1 MLQHIVVFA
10 KKARLPSD
18 TTGLRGQK
26 EIQVRTLNLIPTL
39 LIVAYANDND
49 AFVPEV
55 WAQESLMIL
64 ENNMVATNL
73 VHRDFSNQIAQ
84 FGDVVNTRKPG
95 SFTAKRKGQ
104 DDDVVDQDASATN
117 VAVPLD
123 QHLHTTFV
131 IKDGEES
138 KSMKSLVDEYLRPA
152 AISLAEAADQI
163 VLGQVYKFLPNA
175 VGKLGTAVTK
185 DTVIAAREK
194 MNALKVPMSG
204 RNLLIGPNMEGQ
216 LLGIADFVNA
226 EKVGDDGTALREG
239 SVGRKFGF
247 DTYMAQQVPS
257 IIGAGGTVTGAV
269 NNAGGYAIGATAITV
284 DGFAAAITNGSW
296 CSIDGQPHRISATVG
311 GATPTQIT
319 IDSPLRAAV
328 ADNAV
333 IVVYTPSQ
341 VNLVAGYVAKWY
353 KGIVYDTV
361 TPIKTGQLVSTPD
374 GQIFSAIGGT
384 DGTTVML
391 DRPTVSSL
399 ADNAVLGRGPNGE
412 YGFAFHRN
420 AIAFVTRP
428 LSTPRAGTG
437 ALSSVASYNGLGLRV
452 TITYDGKAQG
462 HRVTLDMLAG
472 VKELDPSLG
481 VPVLG

>member
-1 MLQHIVVFA
+1 M
-10 KKARLPSD
+10 
-18 TTGLRGQK
+18 
-26 EIQVRTLNLIPTL
+26 RTLISTL
-39 LIVAYANDND
+39 CIIAHANDND

-73 VHRDFSNQIAQ
+73 VHRDFSNQVAA

-95 SFTAKRKGQ
+95 TFTATRKGNG
-104 DDDVVDQDASATN
+104 DDVTDQDASATN

-123 QHLHTTFV
+123 QHLHTTFI

-138 KSMKSLVDEYLRPA
+138 KSMKNLVDEYLKPA

-163 VLGQVYKFLPNA
+163 VLGQVYQFLGNA
-175 VGKLGTAVTK
+175 VGKLGTTITK

-194 MNALKVPMSG
+194 MNTLKCPLQG
-204 RNLLIGPNMEGQ
+204 RNFIVTPNMEGA

-226 EKVGDDGTALREG
+226 EKVGDNGSALREG
-239 SVGRKFGF
+239 SLGRKFAF
-247 DTYMAQQVPS
+247 DTYMAQQLPS
-257 IIGAGGTVTGAV
+257 VIAAATATGAI
-269 NNAGGYAIGATAITV
+269 NLAAGYAIGTTALTV
-284 DGFAAAITNGSW
+284 DGFSAAITTGGW
-296 CSIDGQPHRISATVG
+296 VTVDGQPYKVAGTTG
-311 GATPTQIT
+311 GATPTVIT
-319 IDSPLRAAV
+319 IESPGLRVAV
-328 ADNAV
+328 ADNA
-333 IVVYTPSQ
+333 IVASYAPSL
-341 VNLVAGYVAKWY
+341 VNLAAGYAAGWY

-361 TPIKTGQLVSTPD
+361 AGIKVGQLVSSAS
-374 GQIFSAIGGT
+374 GLYAAIGGT
-384 DGTTVML
+384 TTTSLTL
-391 DRPTVSSL
+391 DRPL
-399 ADNAVLGRGPNGE
+399 AAAVVDDAVLGRGPAGE

-420 AIAFVTRP
+420 ALAFVTRP
-428 LSTPRAGTG
+428 LATPRAGTG

-472 VKELDPSLG
+472 VKPLDVSLG

>member
-1 MLQHIVVFA
+1 M
-10 KKARLPSD
+10 
-18 TTGLRGQK
+18 
-26 EIQVRTLNLIPTL
+26 RTLNLIPVLVL
-39 LIVAYANDND
+39 LAHANDND

-73 VHRDFSNQIAQ
+73 VHRDFSNQVAS

-95 SFTAKRKGQ
+95 SFTAKRKGN
-104 DDDVVDQDASATN
+104 DDDVTDQDASATN
-117 VAVPLD
+117 VPVPLN

-138 KSMKSLVDEYLRPA
+138 KSMKSLVEEYLKPA

-204 RNLLIGPNMEGQ
+204 RNFLIGPNMEGQ
-216 LLGIADFVNA
+216 LLAIADFVNA

-257 IIGAGGTVTGAV
+257 IVGAGTTVSGAV
-269 NNAGGYAIGATAITV
+269 NNANGYAVGATAITV
-284 DGFAAAITNGSW
+284 DGFSAAITNGSW
-296 CSIDGQPHRISATVG
+296 CSIDGQPYRITATVG
-311 GATPTQIT
+311 GATPTQVT
-319 IDSPLRAAV
+319 IAGGLRAAV

-333 IVVYTPSQ
+333 VVVYTPSL
-341 VNLVAGYVAKWY
+341 VNLVAGYAASWY
-353 KGIVYDTV
+353 KAIVYDTV
-361 TPIKTGQLVSTPD
+361 TPIKVGQLVSFGSD
-374 GQIFSAIGGT
+374 VYSAIAGT
-384 DGTTVML
+384 DATNLVL
-391 DRPTVSSL
+391 DRPLATAA
-399 ADNAVLGRGPNGE
+399 ADNDVIGRGPNGE

-420 AIAFVTRP
+420 ALAFVTRP
-428 LSTPRAGTG
+428 LATPRAGTG
-437 ALSSVASYNGLGLRV
+437 ALSSVANYNGLGLRV

-472 VKELDPSLG
+472 VKELDLSLG

>member
-1 MLQHIVVFA
+1 M
-10 KKARLPSD
+10 
-18 TTGLRGQK
+18 
-26 EIQVRTLNLIPTL
+26 RTLNLIPTIFIL
-39 LIVAYANDND
+39 AYANDND

-55 WAQESLMIL
+55 WAQESLMVL
-64 ENNMVATNL
+64 ENSMVATNL
-73 VHRDFSNQIAQ
+73 VHRDFSNEVAQ

-95 SFTAKRKGQ
+95 TFTATRKGNS
-104 DDDVVDQDASATN
+104 DDVTDQDASATN

-123 QHLHTTFV
+123 QHIHTSFV

-138 KSMKSLVDEYLRPA
+138 KSMKSLVEEYLKPA

-163 VLGQVYKFLPNA
+163 VLGQTYQFLGNA

-194 MNALKVPMSG
+194 LNTLKCPVSG
-204 RNLLIGPNMEGQ
+204 RNFLVGPNMEGA

-226 EKVGDDGTALREG
+226 EKVGDNGTALREG
-239 SVGRKFGF
+239 SVGRKFGL

-257 IIGAGGTVTGAV
+257 IVAAATATGAI
-269 NNAGGYAIGATAITV
+269 NAVGGYAIGATALTV
-284 DGFAAAITNGSW
+284 DGFSAAITTGGWVSV
-296 CSIDGQPHRISATVG
+296 DGQPYKVAGTTG
-311 GATPTQIT
+311 GATPTVIT
-319 IDSPLRAAV
+319 IDAPGLRVAV
-328 ADNAV
+328 ANDAV
-333 IVVYTPSQ
+333 VSSFAPSQ
-341 VNLVAGYVAKWY
+341 VNLVAGYAAGWY

-361 TPIKTGQLVSTPD
+361 AGIKVGQLVSSAS
-374 GQIFSAIGGT
+374 GLYSAIGGT
-384 DGTTVML
+384 TATSLVL
-391 DRPTVSSL
+391 DRPLAATV
-399 ADNAVLGRGPNGE
+399 ADDAVLGRGPAGE

-437 ALSSVASYNGLGLRV
+437 ALSSVANYNGLGLRV

-472 VKELDPSLG
+472 VKVLDTALG
-481 VPVLG
+481 CPVLG